1 MGFTAPSGWN
11 IWKMRFEKQSEG
23 ESDMKYYST
32 RDAAVRMDAAEAI
45 KMGLS
50 RDGGLLT
57 PCEIPQIDRAFL
69 EKIGRASCR
78 ERVCLYV

>member
-32 RDAAVRMDAAEAI
+32 RDAAVRMDAAEAV
-45 KMGLS
+45 S
-50 RDGGLLT
+50 YTHLT
-57 PCEIPQIDRAFL
+57 LPTSDL
-69 EKIGRASCR
+69 
-78 ERVCLYV
+78 V

>member
-1 MGFTAPSGWN
+1 
-11 IWKMRFEKQSEG
+11 
-23 ESDMKYYST
+23 MKYYST

-57 PCEIPQIDRAFL
+57 PEVFPKLTPALLEDLRGKTYGQRAVAVMKPG
-69 EKIGRASCR
+69 ERPVPGAGRQGHGPVSCR
-78 ERVCLYV
+78 LHL

>member
-45 KMGLS
+45 KM
-50 RDGGLLT
+50 
-57 PCEIPQIDRAFL
+57 A
-69 EKIGRASCR
+69 
-78 ERVCLYV
+78 

>member
-32 RDAAVRMDAAEAI
+32 RDAAVRKTGESETVCSLVATSGDTGTARSAE
-45 KMGLS
+45 
-50 RDGGLLT
+50 R
-57 PCEIPQIDRAFL
+57 
-69 EKIGRASCR
+69 
-78 ERVCLYV
+78 RVG